1 MTEILHQR
9 MGEKLKD
16 YTFPPP
22 VFAMMQGEYVE
33 LDIEAGMF
41 TARFPV
47 LKEYM
52 NPYGA
57 MQGGM
62 VAAAVDNALGPL
74 SVLVAPPN
82 VTRTLE
88 MTYSRAVMPEME
100 YILVEARL
108 VERKGR
114 KLIFSVEVF
123 SPDGDRLARAKA
135 VHFIFEND
143 AE

>member
-9 MGEKLKD
+9 MGEKVKD
-16 YTFPPP
+16 YAFPPP
-22 VFAMMQGEYVE
+22 VFGMMQGEFVE
-33 LDIEAGMF
+33 LDLEAGMF
-41 TARFPV
+41 KVRFPV
-47 LKEYM
+47 LEEYQ
-52 NPYGA
+52 NPFGA

-88 MTYSRAVMPEME
+88 MTYSRAAMPEME

-108 VERKGR
+108 VERKRR
-114 KLIFSVEVF
+114 KLIFSAEVF
-123 SPDGDRLARAKA
+123 SPEGERLAKARA
-135 VHFIFEND
+135 VHFIF
-143 AE
+143 